1 MGNIQTLLLSHN
13 HLQYVDG
20 IDHLYSL
27 CTLALDY
34 NHISSFTQVARL
46 AYNLP
51 QLMNLALQGNP
62 LLETTQQT
70 QHTNISDHS
79 TTTATTSTTTSYRR
93 LDVWNIFWEARSNAA
108 TEDSNSRNFSLSSI
122 FPVLDGQHIT
132 TREWSLLKQKGIFWE
147 RISTIHIDNGRGHH
161 DESKGSNCSASNATT
176 STTSSSIA
184 SYRDTSIPSN
194 STNSTR
200 RYVPKVTRRNLTR
213 VAKIKNKKSFTD
225 DAIDTRNTTKALMMN
240 ASVVEEIIRNNDRT
254 KQPFQLHHVI
264 AALRCSGEEENGL
277 IKRADSI
284 ASGEVADWRSVRQNS
299 SSISDI
305 NSYKIRKERSKALL
319 LSIFEEAASN
329 EHYYDYSTEGTD
341 PSSMTAPMSTTTS
354 YSLQPSLSALTS
366 KNTDNLASFTTSDD
380 LPESAQ
386 KIKTKNSSKDDPF
399 HSCDNIQVRA
409 KSNLPQDSKGIENQ
423 LSTKKSET
431 GMKKKKKREPDR
443 ISYDGLEDLST
454 LPLAANHLELY
465 YKQFIFCGKNDLRIR
480 LRESDKS
487 SVNTTNQQA
496 FVGLWRDL
504 PVIPCGKAAISRL
517 GAHIV
522 SRRGFHGNALPSTLV
537 ACEKQHIIVLSDAAL
552 YFIPTQEDDVGL
564 TTEPVES
571 ATITSTRRKF
581 PSPIPQGALFQDG
594 WLPHSAATHGLIHLK
609 RMTIGFGFQRL
620 TLHFVI
626 PNHSDTTFE
635 DKRNGRATDATVF
648 CYVIF
653 TCNKKKCIEI
663 LQKLQTKAKEAVKQ
677 GHQRDE
683 FLFVDDDDKIGADGP
698 FIDNDDKL
706 VLDSLHSMN
715 NFDNTKMNQIG
726 TVLHYQIVHQ
736 KWKSSGRS
744 FVRRV
749 FVVTDENILLLDED
763 YFGDG
768 CEYSSSR
775 DILGSVRL
783 QPVDI
788 ATLSQIIEICASNDD
803 PCAFTLVVRNR
814 NKSKL
819 LSSIKPDHKW
829 RIICSDSEGAES
841 LVDEVRRAK
850 MYRTLP
856 SKASK
861 PKDL

>member
-1 MGNIQTLLLSHN
+1 
-13 HLQYVDG
+13 
-20 IDHLYSL
+20 
-27 CTLALDY
+27 
-34 NHISSFTQVARL
+34 
-46 AYNLP
+46 
-51 QLMNLALQGNP
+51 MNLALQGNP

-70 QHTNISDHS
+70 PHTNISNHS
-79 TTTATTSTTTSYRR
+79 NTTVTTASYRR

-108 TEDSNSRNFSLSSI
+108 TEDNNSRNFSLSSV

-147 RISTIHIDNGRGHH
+147 RVSTIHIDNNKGHQ
-161 DESKGSNCSASNATT
+161 DEELDHAKGSNCSASNATT

-184 SYRDTSIPSN
+184 SCRDTSIPSY
-194 STNSTR
+194 STNTR

-213 VAKIKNKKSFTD
+213 MAKIKNKKSFTD
-225 DAIDTRNTTKALMMN
+225 NAVDTRSTTKALMMN
-240 ASVVEEIIRNNDRT
+240 ASVVEEIIRNNDMS
-254 KQPFQLHHVI
+254 KQLYQLHHVI
-264 AALRCSGEEENGL
+264 AALRCSDEEENNL
-277 IKRADSI
+277 IKRSDSI
-284 ASGEVADWRSVRQNS
+284 TSGEVADWPIVKQNTS
-299 SSISDI
+299 CNSDI

-329 EHYYDYSTEGTD
+329 ENYYDYSTEGTD
-341 PSSMTAPMSTTTS
+341 ASSMTAPTSMTTS
-354 YSLQPSLSALTS
+354 YSLQPSLSTLTS
-366 KNTDNLASFTTSDD
+366 KNTDNLASFTTVDD
-380 LPESAQ
+380 LPESAP
-386 KIKTKNSSKDDPF
+386 KNKTKNSSKVDPF
-399 HSCDNIQVRA
+399 HSCDNIQVNA
-409 KSNLPQDSKGIENQ
+409 KSNMPKGSKGIENQ
-423 LSTKKSET
+423 LSAKKTES

-443 ISYDGLEDLST
+443 ISYDGLEDLSA
-454 LPLAANHLELY
+454 LPVSANHLELY

-487 SVNTTNQQA
+487 SVNTINQQS
-496 FVGLWRDL
+496 FVGLWKDL
-504 PVIPCGKAAISRL
+504 SVIPCGKAAISRL

-537 ACEKQHIIVLSDAAL
+537 ACEKPHIIVLSDAAL
-552 YFIPTQEDDVGL
+552 YFIPTQEDIVCP

-571 ATITSTRRKF
+571 AMTTPTRRKF

-626 PNHSDTTFE
+626 PNHSDTKFGE
-635 DKRNGRATDATVF
+635 KRNERVTDATVF

-683 FLFVDDDDKIGADGP
+683 YLFGDDDDKIGGDGP

-715 NFDNTKMNQIG
+715 NYDSTKINQIG

-736 KWKSSGRS
+736 KWKNSGRS

-749 FVVTDENILLLDED
+749 CVVTDENILLLDED

-829 RIICSDSEGAES
+829 RIVCSDGEGAES
-841 LVDEVRRAK
+841 LVDEIRRAK
-850 MYRTLP
+850 MYRALP
-856 SKASK
+856 SKATK
-861 PKDL
+861 HL